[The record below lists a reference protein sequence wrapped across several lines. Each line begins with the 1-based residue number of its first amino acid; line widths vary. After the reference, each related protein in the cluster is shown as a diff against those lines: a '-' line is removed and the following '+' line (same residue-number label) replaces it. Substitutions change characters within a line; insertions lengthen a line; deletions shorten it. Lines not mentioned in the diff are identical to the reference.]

1 MNLKAT
7 INKIKALSQ
16 THGSYENFLV
26 WILKSMHFINNLDI
40 DPTNAKYLSYDQFSK
55 NLSKIIKLA
64 PQEVY
69 VVFKTSL

>member
-26 WILKSMHFINNLDI
+26 WILKNI